1 VTVERATLLAASG
14 LAVPVARAAAL
25 DHSRDK
31 WRSGPREN
39 ALDSSPGPN
48 WRMAG
53 NNSNRNMDTLA
64 PDLQR
69 IAAALDY
76 AARCHRNQR
85 RKNEEQDPYINHP
98 IGLLHV
104 LAVEAHITDADVLCA
119 ALLHDVIEDCACNPE
134 ERLELAAEIE
144 RRFGARV
151 LQIVEEVT
159 DDKTIS
165 KADRK
170 RAQVEHAKH
179 LTHAA
184 KLVKLADKTV
194 NLRDVVHSPP
204 VGWPLR
210 RRREYF
216 DWANEVVQAIG
227 PAHAKLRTL
236 FDEAFAA
243 RP

>member
-1 VTVERATLLAASG
+1 MQTDRAATL
-14 LAVPVARAAAL
+14 
-25 DHSRDK
+25 DDSRDK

-39 ALDSSPGPN
+39 ALDSSLRVN
-48 WRMAG
+48 WRTTG
-53 NNSNRNMDTLA
+53 DYSNGNMDTL
-64 PDLQR
+64 PTDLQR
-69 IAAALDY
+69 LAAALDY
-76 AARCHRNQR
+76 AARRHRKQR

-98 IGLLHV
+98 ISLLHV

-119 ALLHDVIEDCACNPE
+119 ALLHDVIEDCARNPE

-204 VGWPLR
+204 AGWPLR

-227 PAHAKLRTL
+227 PAHARLRSL